1 MTEVYHKTFWQNEH
15 QMEVPFPLEEWPK
28 RAKFLTIGND
38 GYTIFWSEKPVYE
51 EVVEWNGVPKT
62 VVDGFESH
70 VTGSYMS
77 IWERPF

>member
-1 MTEVYHKTFWQNEH
+1 MTQIYHKTFWQNEH
-15 QMEVPFPLEEWPK
+15 QMEAPLPLEEWPK
-28 RAKFLTIGND
+28 RAKFLTIGSD

-51 EVVEWNGVPKT
+51 EIVEWNGVPKT